1 MEKISKS
8 MLVCI
13 KQRVVLEIMGTKM
26 YIRSKQNWL
35 PFSFGWKNKVCPSET
50 THTVRIDLFSVS
62 RYYCSHR
69 SLQSFLAL
77 QLLLSHN
84 LVSNGLVWQRF
95 LLTKLCIRLPL
106 TLTIPTALLPLKLRP
121 SSPWRNAGPCPPQLL
136 IIIIIINNPYL
147 YLGLCSSKCF
157 PHLLS
162 CLTFIMT
169 VLGRMQGRC
178 YPGI

>member
-1 MEKISKS
+1 

-13 KQRVVLEIMGTKM
+13 KQWVVLEIKGTKM

-35 PFSFGWKNKVCPSET
+35 PFSLGWKNKVSPSET
-50 THTVRIDLFSVS
+50 THTVHINLFSVS
-62 RYYCSHR
+62 CYYCSHR

-77 QLLLSHN
+77 QLLLSHK
-84 LVSNGLVWQRF
+84 LVSNRLIWQQF
-95 LLTKLCIRLPL
+95 LLTNLCILHLWLPL
-106 TLTIPTALLPLKLRP
+106 TLTIPTTPLPLKLRP
-121 SSPWRNAGPCPPQLL
+121 SSSWRNGDPCPLQLL
-136 IIIIIINNPYL
+136 VIIIIINNPYI
-147 YLGLCSSKCF
+147 YLRLCSSKCF

-169 VLGRMQGRC
+169 VLGGMQDRC